1 MNAAAVTKG
10 VGCAVGDAVGDAVV
24 MMLLRV
30 VVAVASSAPL
40 FWPSTHSSPVW
51 SCRCRP
57 VAPAVGRS
65 RGREVM
71 REGGHEGGRRE
82 EGTEMPHLN
91 SDLLGS
97 RLIVDTPSHLD
108 VCLLP

>member
-1 MNAAAVTKG
+1 MRACVCVVYENAGALVGAPVVARLER
-10 VGCAVGDAVGDAVV
+10 VGCG
-24 MMLLRV
+24 
-30 VVAVASSAPL
+30 
-40 FWPSTHSSPVW
+40 
-51 SCRCRP
+51 

-65 RGREVM
+65 RGREVI
-71 REGGHEGGRRE
+71 REGGQEGGRRE